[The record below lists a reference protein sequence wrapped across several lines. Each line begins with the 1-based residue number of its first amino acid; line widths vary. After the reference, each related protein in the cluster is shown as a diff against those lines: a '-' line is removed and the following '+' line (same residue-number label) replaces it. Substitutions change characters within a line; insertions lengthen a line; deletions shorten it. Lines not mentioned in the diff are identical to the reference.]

1 MVDNVRVEVILTL
14 LRVKGLF
21 YRLVL
26 AGSVW
31 YNSLRCNTH
40 KMQRRG
46 SCSDPN
52 PIACRDCRTP
62 THRVVPISAGKKETK
77 ASEVNLDE
85 QRRLVS
91 PSSISQLNSE
101 QMTHLITNIC
111 RLRWLEFPSHL
122 STDTLEIIF
131 VEGRFMINFAL
142 TGMTWKWMDSC
153 NLLLRWQLLRN

>member
-1 MVDNVRVEVILTL
+1 
-14 LRVKGLF
+14 
-21 YRLVL
+21 
-26 AGSVW
+26 
-31 YNSLRCNTH
+31 
-40 KMQRRG
+40 MQRRG

-85 QRRLVS
+85 QRRLGS
-91 PSSISQLNSE
+91 PSSISRLNSE

-111 RLRWLEFPSHL
+111 LLRWVEFPSHL

-131 VEGRFMINFAL
+131 VEGRFMINFAW

-153 NLLLRWQLLRN
+153 NLLLSWQLLYRGKVGNCTPCEQAEQLAGKLRDCEPIFGQGQKHD